1 MKSVRRDE
9 VARLYGV
16 SGSLTERLSR
26 TAKPIYALQYMKRR
40 LQLCSYERSQALKIL
55 KRIFGYFLGACK
67 KLPAQQSGKK
77 AGNTKRLNGT
87 KEEINPSLALPF
99 EDIRGGNKN

>member
-1 MKSVRRDE
+1 M
-9 VARLYGV
+9 
-16 SGSLTERLSR
+16 LSF
-26 TAKPIYALQYMKRR
+26 K
-40 LQLCSYERSQALKIL
+40 LK
-55 KRIFGYFLGACK
+55 FLGASK